1 MNTSDKKSLEVL
13 WHKGLRSL
21 FHVLGADLLWTC
33 LQSRYWQFLEKRKTR
48 QRRKQIPGDFLKG
61 KWGKVI
67 PIKERYPYLTK
78 TNRSGPTDYLTE
90 FTHEEFEHAKRS
102 AVWSDD
108 WEGATA
114 RLMDAIEQLD
124 LIHTGMHILE
134 YGCGVGRVSR
144 AILER
149 HDVTITAVDKSPQM
163 LKHVRSYVPESFRS
177 SGQISLMSD
186 VELFEKLPHLGRSFD
201 LIIFIEV
208 LQHIPEPILDEILP
222 ELMRGVKDA
231 VKILVWGE
239 EVLDVDAKGQCHRCK
254 VEDVLKRYMTIERYD
269 IFSLRR
275 HCHICRPAR

>member
-1 MNTSDKKSLEVL
+1 MSEIKYQSPWV
-13 WHKGLRSL
+13 HKRIRSL
-21 FHVLGADLLWTC
+21 FYALNADPLWTR
-33 LQSRYWQFLEKRKTR
+33 LQQRYWNYLE
-48 QRRKQIPGDFLKG
+48 RRKIRQKQRQMPGSFIKG
-61 KWGKVI
+61 KWGRTM
-67 PIKERYPYLTK
+67 PMGEQYPYLK
-78 TNRSGPTDYLTE
+78 KIDRSGPTDYRLE
-90 FTHEEFEHAKRS
+90 FDHEEFEHAKRA

-149 HDVTITAVDKSPQM
+149 YDVTITAVDKSPQM
-163 LKHVRSYVPESFRS
+163 LKHVRSYVPESFWS

-222 ELMRGVKDA
+222 KLMMGLKGDGKA
-231 VKILVWGE
+231 FVWGE
-239 EVLDVDAKGQCHRCK
+239 EVLDVDAKGQHGK
-254 VEDVLKRYMTIERYD
+254 SKIEDVLKRYMMIERQD
-269 IFSLRR
+269 IWPLSR
-275 HCHICRPAR
+275 HSHICLPIR